1 MEDVLG
7 YLLGEGGVQMSI
19 IPLLV
24 AGLAVGAAGMIGSAA
39 KNGQK
44 RSALSA
50 MQREQNAKAAEIRAE
65 YDASQAED
73 YLNSHQAQ
81 SFLKSQRDALDRQ
94 RKLTTNSA
102 AITGATPGAVAAYK
116 AASTQSVADTMSRLA
131 ALGDQRKQAAK
142 QAYYGRDAAQNQI
155 QLALSQQELGLYDAE
170 AKSFD
175 NLSQQGFSLA
185 GGAAG
190 KM

>member
-1 MEDVLG
+1 MEEIVS
-7 YLLGEGGVQMSI
+7 YLLGETGVQMSL
-19 IPLLV
+19 IPLIV
-24 AGLAVGAAGMIGSAA
+24 AGLAVGAAGMIGSAS

-44 RSALSA
+44 RSVLGA
-50 MQREQNAKAAEIRAE
+50 MQREQNVRDGEIRAE
-65 YDASQAED
+65 YNASQAED
-73 YLNSHQAQ
+73 YLNSQQAQ

-94 RKLTTNSA
+94 RKLTANSA
-102 AITGATPGAVAAYK
+102 AITGATPGLVAAYK
-116 AASTQSVADTMSRLA
+116 AASTQSVADTLSRLA

-155 QLALSQQELGLYDAE
+155 QLALNQQELGLYDAE

-175 NLSQQGFSLA
+175 NLSQQEFSVA
-185 GGAAG
+185 AGAAG